1 MKIKMK
7 VVWIVL
13 NTTLVALLL
22 GVLIWLAY
30 SPRSSDTGEETGD
43 GQSGPA
49 KPALR
54 IGLIPER
61 DIFEQNTRYKAL
73 AEYVSGRLGRPV
85 ELVTLNTYEA
95 ALQDLAEGR
104 IEGAFLGSFVAVLAM
119 NRLGAQVTVKPESA
133 DGTSTYHG
141 VMFVR
146 EDSPVTKLEDL
157 AGKSVGTVPTTTA
170 GHVFPGCVIMRLGL
184 WNTPNEPRI
193 VRVGTHDDVV
203 EMVIEGR
210 VDVGAVKNLRL
221 EAVTAAHPEWRIRI
235 LAEGHS
241 VPNNALLL
249 RRDVPADLMEEI
261 SQILLTM
268 DGDPD
273 GRQTLTIMGIKR
285 FLPCKAQDYA
295 AVYDMIECIESAW
308 QEIGLPGP
316 VPQRPEGW
324 PAPDPEDVWRCYD
337 VNY

>member
-1 MKIKMK
+1 M
-7 VVWIVL
+7 
-13 NTTLVALLL
+13 
-22 GVLIWLAY
+22 
-30 SPRSSDTGEETGD
+30 
-43 GQSGPA
+43 
-49 KPALR
+49 LR

-61 DIFEQNTRYKAL
+61 NIFEQNTRYNAL
-73 AEYVSGRLGRPV
+73 AEYLSGRLGRAV
-85 ELVTLNTYEA
+85 KLVTLNTYEA
-95 ALQDLAEGR
+95 ALQDLAEGK

-119 NRLGAQVTVKPESA
+119 DRLGAQVTVKPEST

-157 AGKSVGTVPTTTA
+157 AGKSVGIVPTTTA

-221 EAVTAAHPEWRIRI
+221 EAVTAAHPEWRVRV
-235 LAEGHS
+235 LATGQR
-241 VPNNALLL
+241 VPNNALVL
-249 RRDVPADLMEEI
+249 RRDIPAGLMEEI
-261 SQILLTM
+261 SQVLLTM
-268 DGDPD
+268 GGDPA
-273 GRQTLTIMGIKR
+273 GRQTLTIMGVKR
-285 FLPCKAQDYA
+285 FLPCQAQDYA
-295 AVYDMIECIESAW
+295 AVYDMVECIESVW
-308 QEIGLPGP
+308 QDIGLPGP
-316 VPQRPEGW
+316 VPQRPQGW